1 MKEVNVLGSVLD
13 NNLLWILKIH
23 PGSPGNP
30 PGSQLVKNTSSTV
43 LEQSFCNTFCSTFHS
58 TCLNSQRLS
67 QFVAPKENQ
76 VAKPFLTSKQD
87 KKSHG
92 VPDGYEVDAGNFEF
106 APGCLQPIQ
115 PTTLFLN

>member
-1 MKEVNVLGSVLD
+1 LD
-13 NNLLWILKIH
+13 FEN
-23 PGSPGNP
+23 
-30 PGSQLVKNTSSTV
+30 SSWFTRKSSWKSTGQKYQFNS
-43 LEQSFCNTFCSTFHS
+43 LRTEFPQHICSAFRS
-58 TCLNSQRLS
+58 ACLNSQRLS

-92 VPDGYEVDAGNFEF
+92 VPDDPEFDAGNFEF

>member
-1 MKEVNVLGSVLD
+1 
-13 NNLLWILKIH
+13 LKIH
-23 PGSPGNP
+23 PGSPENP

-43 LEQSFCNTFCSTFHS
+43 LEQSFCTFATHFTAHS
-58 TCLNSQRLS
+58 
-67 QFVAPKENQ
+67 VAPISIRTP
-76 VAKPFLTSKQD
+76 VPVHSAKGKSSGHTPFLTSKQD

-92 VPDGYEVDAGNFEF
+92 VPDDPEFDAGNFEF